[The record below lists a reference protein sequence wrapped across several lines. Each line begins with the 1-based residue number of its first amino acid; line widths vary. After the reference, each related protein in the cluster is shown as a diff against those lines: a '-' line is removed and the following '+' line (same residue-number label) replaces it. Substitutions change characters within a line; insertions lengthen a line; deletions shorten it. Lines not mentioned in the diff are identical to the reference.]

1 MCLRFIMY
9 INSWKSYN
17 GNSIFLEH
25 FKKTVYDFWHW
36 FYSKFKENFDVQ
48 IPKGGNLMLKGGA
61 VLAVIAFIVTIVTTM
76 CSRNAMKR
84 AKED

>member
-1 MCLRFIMY
+1 METLFFWNNYFEKTVKNM
-9 INSWKSYN
+9 
-17 GNSIFLEH
+17 IFLH
-25 FKKTVYDFWHW
+25 L
-36 FYSKFKENFDVQ
+36 FYSTFQENFDVQ

>member
-1 MCLRFIMY
+1 MKVIQ
-9 INSWKSYN
+9 WKLFFFLN
-17 GNSIFLEH
+17 TVKNMIFFAL
-25 FKKTVYDFWHW
+25 
-36 FYSKFKENFDVQ
+36 FYSTFQENFDVQ

-76 CSRNAMKR
+76 CSRNATKR